1 MNYTSIEKQ
10 AIVRILYYM
19 MVDDGNWD
27 IQESQ
32 FLNYVKGLLGLPVLS
47 SDSPI
52 DQETA
57 LSTISRMTNEQKM
70 EVACMLQQMILADGV
85 QDKKEMFFFGQIVS
99 STGIDKAIERK
110 TAGMDIKHDDSQ
122 IYLESSKIALSRR
135 SPEFLSIVDEQ
146 AESFKSIFSN
156 CFYTIDDKCDLII
169 EYTKESVRNSGWDL
183 DDIDGVTWFIA
194 NNTDAMMKAR
204 VIEDYDSMFIKC
216 FKKYFNL

>member
-1 MNYTSIEKQ
+1 
-10 AIVRILYYM
+10 
-19 MVDDGNWD
+19 
-27 IQESQ
+27 
-32 FLNYVKGLLGLPVLS
+32 
-47 SDSPI
+47 
-52 DQETA
+52 
-57 LSTISRMTNEQKM
+57 MTNEQKM